1 MVIDT
6 HVHLSK
12 APGYLEELMKM
23 VSILKIDKI
32 VLFSAWPGDQ
42 WASNEQIMEA
52 HQKYPDSIIPF
63 YYFAL
68 GKEEPAAVERAH
80 RDGFKGIKI
89 LNPTANYNDESYFPV
104 WERCEDLGMVA
115 LFHTGIVGRS
125 PIQANFDIDTSRMKV
140 IYLDRIARKFQKMTM
155 FVAHF
160 GNPDYG
166 EASMMCRWHANMY
179 FDLSG
184 STLKKKKPPF
194 FEEMLWWGDQTIR
207 YKDEFGRGPW
217 EKILFGTDVSPT
229 EMPETMDDYTKLLT
243 ALDLPGN
250 LRDAVM
256 GNTAKIFLGIT
267 D

>member
-1 MVIDT
+1 
-6 HVHLSK
+6 
-12 APGYLEELMKM
+12 
-23 VSILKIDKI
+23 
-32 VLFSAWPGDQ
+32 
-42 WASNEQIMEA
+42 
-52 HQKYPDSIIPF
+52 
-63 YYFAL
+63 
-68 GKEEPAAVERAH
+68 
-80 RDGFKGIKI
+80 
-89 LNPTANYNDESYFPV
+89 
-104 WERCEDLGMVA
+104 
-115 LFHTGIVGRS
+115 
-125 PIQANFDIDTSRMKV
+125 
-140 IYLDRIARKFQKMTM
+140 
-155 FVAHF
+155 
-160 GNPDYG
+160 
-166 EASMMCRWHANMY
+166 MY